1 MVYRAMEWIRRV
13 ALATAMAAY
22 GAVAPAAAQVEL
34 LFSAFAPPND
44 IINTRIIQ
52 PWAKRVED
60 ATSGRVKIK
69 FSPTSLAAPQ
79 QQWEMVT
86 QSVADAAY
94 LFNGLQQNRL
104 LLPQVAHLPFL
115 SPSAEA
121 SAIALWRTH
130 TKFFAEKNEYSDV
143 MLVGLL
149 VGPTGQFYSLTDKP
163 IDSAERLKN
172 LKTWG
177 LPGVPAR
184 ALDKLGASV
193 VPGPAVRIHDIVSK
207 GVVDAFVGIGPYHA
221 EAYNAAQFAKSITI
235 LPGGISAPGFSI
247 IVNKA
252 KWSAIPKA
260 DQDLVISV
268 SGEALARASA
278 VYDQANKESL
288 ERLEKAGMKKLT
300 ASPEFISQLQ
310 QNWAFLEAEWIAN
323 AAKRGV
329 DGKAALAFYRDQ
341 LNLLADKR

>member
-1 MVYRAMEWIRRV
+1 MHRAMEGTLRFGFAAAI
-13 ALATAMAAY
+13 ALVGHASTAS
-22 GAVAPAAAQVEL
+22 AQVEL

-52 PWAKRVED
+52 PWAKKVED
-60 ATSGRVKIK
+60 VTAGRVKIK
-69 FSPTSLAAPQ
+69 FSPTSLAPPQ

-86 QSVADAAY
+86 QGVADAAY

-104 LLPQVAHLPFL
+104 LLPQIAHLPFL

-121 SAIALWRTH
+121 SAVALWRTH
-130 TKFFAEKNEYSDV
+130 AKFFAEKNEYADV
-143 MLVGLL
+143 ILVGLL
-149 VGPTGQFYSLTDKP
+149 VGPTGQFYSLTDTP
-163 IDSAERLKN
+163 IDSAERVKN

-221 EAYNAAQFAKSITI
+221 EAYNAAQFAKSITV
-235 LPGGISAPGFSI
+235 LPGGISAPSFSV
-247 IVNKA
+247 IVNKG
-252 KWSAIPKA
+252 KWATIPKS
-260 DQDLVISV
+260 DQDLIMSV

-288 ERLEKAGMKKLT
+288 ERLEKAGMKKFT
-300 ASPEFISQLQ
+300 ASSDFIAQLQ
-310 QNWAFLEAEWIAN
+310 QQWAFLQAEWISN
-323 AAKRGV
+323 ATKRNV
-329 DGKAALAFYRDQ
+329 DGKVALDFYREQ
-341 LNLLADKR
+341 LKSLATQR

>member
-1 MVYRAMEWIRRV
+1 MLDGLTKWTCRAALMSLP
-13 ALATAMAAY
+13 ALAGGTL
-22 GAVAPAAAQVEL
+22 PAAAQIDV
-34 LFSAFAPPND
+34 LFSPFAPPAD
-44 IINTRIIQ
+44 IMNTKIIQ
-52 PWAKRVED
+52 PWAKSVED
-60 ATSGRVKIK
+60 ATGGRVKIK

-130 TKFFAEKNEYSDV
+130 VKFFADKNEYADV
-143 MLVGLL
+143 MLLGLI

-163 IDSAERLKN
+163 IDSIERIKN

-177 LPGVPAR
+177 LPGIPAR

-221 EAYNAAQFAKSITI
+221 EAYNASQFAKSITI
-235 LPGGISAPGFSI
+235 VPGGISAPSFSVI
-247 IVNKA
+247 MNKR
-252 KWSAIPKA
+252 KWESIPKA
-260 DQDLVISV
+260 DQDLVMKV
-268 SGEALARASA
+268 SGEALARASV
-278 VYDQANKESL
+278 VYDMANAEAL
-288 ERLEKAGMKKLT
+288 GRIGVAGTKRIT
-300 ASPEFISQLQ
+300 ASPEFTAQLHAQ
-310 QNWAFLEAEWIAN
+310 WAFLEAEWIAN
-323 AAKRGV
+323 AAKRQV
-329 DGKAALAFYRDQ
+329 DGKAVLAFYREQ
-341 LNLLADKR
+341 LKAAEKR